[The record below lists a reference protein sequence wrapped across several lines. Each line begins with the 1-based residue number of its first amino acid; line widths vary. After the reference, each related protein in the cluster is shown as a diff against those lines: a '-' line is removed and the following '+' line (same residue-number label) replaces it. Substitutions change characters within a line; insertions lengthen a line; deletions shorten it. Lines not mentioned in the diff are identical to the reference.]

1 MPIQSKVDFI
11 VIGAQKAGTT
21 SLFHYLR
28 AHQQI
33 HIPFAKEV
41 GFFSRERLFNK
52 GAPWYL
58 NQFADAT
65 PQQIVGEASPQYM
78 MNPAVPA
85 RIHALFPG
93 IKLIAILRNPIDRA
107 YSSYRMTV
115 RLGSEK
121 RSVQAA
127 LLSPPLPNLDQPFT
141 AFDYLGM
148 GLYGKILEGYL
159 KYFPIEQIR
168 LVFTEELAMQP
179 EKVLHDL
186 YGFIGVDAGFTPHNI
201 HHVYHRGGQQKYLGL
216 RPLKRFLSI
225 LEKSIPSRYRGWTF
239 LFDQWNTKPN
249 QGSDLPIELRDQL
262 ANYYSADVAHLQS
275 LFRVQVPWL
284 EFPRPDKKS

>member
-1 MPIQSKVDFI
+1 MPIPSKVDFI

-28 AHQQI
+28 AHPQI
-33 HIPFAKEV
+33 HIPFVKEV
-41 GFFSRERLFNK
+41 CFFSRERGFNK
-52 GAPWYL
+52 GKSWYL

-65 PQQIVGEASPQYM
+65 PKQIVGEASPQYM

-85 RIHALFPG
+85 RIHALFPD
-93 IKLIAILRNPIDRA
+93 IKLIAVLRNPIDRA

-115 RLGSEK
+115 RLGAEK
-121 RSVQAA
+121 HSAQEA
-127 LLSPPLPNLDQPFT
+127 LQRLPPPNLDQPLT
-141 AFDYLGM
+141 PLDYIGM

-159 KYFPIEQIR
+159 KYFPLEQIR
-168 LVFTEELAMQP
+168 LVFTEELAVRP

-186 YGFIGVDAGFTPHNI
+186 YGFIGVDTGFTPGNI
-201 HHVYHRGGQQKYLGL
+201 HHVYHRGGKQKYRGL
-216 RPLKRFLSI
+216 QPVKRFLNM
-225 LEKSIPSRYRGWTF
+225 LEKSMPRRYRGWTF

-249 QGSDLPIELRDQL
+249 QGADLPIELRNQL
-262 ANYYSADVAHLQS
+262 ADYYKADVAHLEQ

-284 EFPRPDKKS
+284 EFLNPGEKS